1 VCSLLLQ
8 QQQQQH
14 REGSEGLPHCHLLQV
29 LQLALVLL
37 VAVGR
42 SKV

>member
-8 QQQQQH
+8 QQQQ
-14 REGSEGLPHCHLLQV
+14 GSEGLPHHHLLQV

-37 VAVGR
+37 AAVGC